1 MADAALSAAETALEN
16 QRIGGLQ
23 VRVVVLCMLVQTCD
37 GYDLNAVAWAV
48 PPPAGVRTRPAIR
61 AVLSDAP

>member
-1 MADAALSAAETALEN
+1 MANTPLSAAEAALEN

-23 VRVVVLCMLVQTCD
+23 VRVIVLCMLVQTCD

-48 PPPAGVRTRPAIR
+48 PPLIR
-61 AVLSDAP
+61 AWHLPPAVFTTAFL